1 MILTTKLM
9 LIVLAGQK
17 GSNSSSV
24 PVFQHFKV
32 SGAWFLAIFTFFYC
46 CFPAEK
52 CQAQSV
58 ESLRVTLKQM
68 EEKPGYEKDTSYL
81 NLANELGYYLAESNP
96 DSALLFL
103 DKQLKLCQNA
113 KFRKGQ
119 AEVLKI
125 YGNAFQAKGDF
136 KGSLDYYNRALSIAK
151 SAKEVKIVP
160 GILNNIGLVYFNLG
174 NYTEA
179 LNTYFEAIKG
189 AEEVNNNFV
198 KAAVLNNIA
207 YVYLELDNLDE
218 AEKNYT
224 RVLEID
230 SASGDLRRMVQSLN
244 NIGDVRLKQNRHV
257 EALTTLQR
265 AYGMALDLKSDDLI
279 EMSSRT
285 LAAIYVVL
293 NNSDSAENYFRES
306 ISISRQNNY
315 GVPLVKSMIGLSDL
329 LYKKGK
335 FNEALGY
342 AVEAK
347 EQAEKMGQTILMR
360 DANEK
365 LSKIYEAEGNTS
377 NALISYKLFKQYND
391 SINGLRSK
399 RVAATLEAEY
409 EFSKKALRF
418 EKESLRQWWLIFSAF
433 AGLLTIGII
442 LFIIA
447 RNRNRLNRAY
457 HNLKEK
463 TLEIEQKNEALER
476 TLGQLK
482 EAQLQL
488 IHAEKMASLGEL
500 TAGIAHEIKNPL
512 NFVNN
517 FSELNAEII
526 SEIEAEMESGNLEEI
541 KELLNDLKGNE
552 QKITQHGKRADAIVK
567 GMLAH
572 TRTSTG
578 QKEPTDLNALAR
590 EYLRLA
596 YQGQKTKTP
605 DFESGY
611 HFKPADDL
619 SKIELIPQEIGRVLF
634 NLMQNAFLAVME
646 RSKTAGASYKPLVEV
661 VLKRE
666 GEWVKIFIR
675 DNGTGI
681 PDSIRSKIFQPFFTT
696 RPAGQGT
703 GLGLSLSY
711 DIVKAHGGDIAV
723 ESTVVPPNAPEAQ
736 GQGSVFIISLPVTK
750 VA

>member
-1 MILTTKLM
+1 
-9 LIVLAGQK
+9 V
-17 GSNSSSV
+17 
-24 PVFQHFKV
+24 
-32 SGAWFLAIFTFFYC
+32 
-46 CFPAEK
+46 
-52 CQAQSV
+52 
-58 ESLRVTLKQM
+58 
-68 EEKPGYEKDTSYL
+68 
-81 NLANELGYYLAESNP
+81 
-96 DSALLFL
+96 
-103 DKQLKLCQNA
+103 
-113 KFRKGQ
+113 
-119 AEVLKI
+119 
-125 YGNAFQAKGDF
+125 
-136 KGSLDYYNRALSIAK
+136 
-151 SAKEVKIVP
+151 
-160 GILNNIGLVYFNLG
+160 
-174 NYTEA
+174 
-179 LNTYFEAIKG
+179 
-189 AEEVNNNFV
+189 
-198 KAAVLNNIA
+198 
-207 YVYLELDNLDE
+207 
-218 AEKNYT
+218 
-224 RVLEID
+224 
-230 SASGDLRRMVQSLN
+230 
-244 NIGDVRLKQNRHV
+244 
-257 EALTTLQR
+257 
-265 AYGMALDLKSDDLI
+265 
-279 EMSSRT
+279 
-285 LAAIYVVL
+285 
-293 NNSDSAENYFRES
+293 
-306 ISISRQNNY
+306 
-315 GVPLVKSMIGLSDL
+315 
-329 LYKKGK
+329 
-335 FNEALGY
+335 
-342 AVEAK
+342 
-347 EQAEKMGQTILMR
+347 
-360 DANEK
+360 
-365 LSKIYEAEGNTS
+365 
-377 NALISYKLFKQYND
+377 
-391 SINGLRSK
+391 
-399 RVAATLEAEY
+399 
-409 EFSKKALRF
+409 
-418 EKESLRQWWLIFSAF
+418 
-433 AGLLTIGII
+433 TIGII

-447 RNRNRLNRAY
+447 RNRNILNRAY
-457 HNLKEK
+457 HNLQEK
-463 TLEIEQKNEALER
+463 TLEIEQKNEVLER

-696 RPAGQGT
+696 RPAT
-703 GLGLSLSY
+703 AFS
-711 DIVKAHGGDIAV
+711 I
-723 ESTVVPPNAPEAQ
+723 
-736 GQGSVFIISLPVTK
+736 K
-750 VA
+750 VL